1 MQTMMTTS
9 QKMNFLNELRE
20 DLKRDQEIEELFNDP
35 VLDPEEGVSDRD
47 PYDPVSRPSHY
58 VKNGL
63 ESIDVI
69 EAFVPDPYSFY
80 MGNVLKYVQRH
91 LDKNKVQ
98 DLNKARWYLD
108 KMIEDW
114 ND

>member
-1 MQTMMTTS
+1 MTMSENDRQEFITD
-9 QKMNFLNELRE
+9 LRE
-20 DLKRDQEIEELFNDP
+20 SLKMEAEVENLI
-35 VLDPEEGVSDRD
+35 SSRD
-47 PYDPVSRPSHY
+47 PYDVVDRPKHY

-91 LDKNKVQ
+91 MDKNEVQ
-98 DLNKARWYLD
+98 DLKKARWYLD

-114 ND
+114 DA

>member
-1 MQTMMTTS
+1 MTMSENDRQEFITD
-9 QKMNFLNELRE
+9 LRE
-20 DLKRDQEIEELFNDP
+20 SLKIEAEA
-35 VLDPEEGVSDRD
+35 EQYSDRD
-47 PYDPVSRPSHY
+47 PYDPVDRPSHY

-91 LDKNKVQ
+91 MDKNEVQ
-98 DLNKARWYLD
+98 DLKKARWYLD

-114 ND
+114 DA

>member
-1 MQTMMTTS
+1 MTMSENDRQEFITD
-9 QKMNFLNELRE
+9 LRE
-20 DLKRDQEIEELFNDP
+20 SLKMEAEVVEDLI
-35 VLDPEEGVSDRD
+35 SSRD
-47 PYDPVSRPSHY
+47 PYDPVDRPSHY

-91 LDKNKVQ
+91 MDKNEVQ
-98 DLNKARWYLD
+98 DLKKARWYLD

-114 ND
+114 DA

>member
-1 MQTMMTTS
+1 MTM
-9 QKMNFLNELRE
+9 NENDRQEFITDLRE
-20 DLKRDQEIEELFNDP
+20 SLKMEAEVENLI
-35 VLDPEEGVSDRD
+35 SSRD
-47 PYDPVSRPSHY
+47 PYDPVDRPAHY

-98 DLNKARWYLD
+98 DLEKAQWYLT